1 MTRGLAHGVPVPAE
15 FAGKVAVVTGGS
27 RGIGRAIATGFAAA
41 GADVVIASRKLDRC
55 AALATELEQTYGVR
69 CLPVAYH
76 AAKWED
82 SERLADQV
90 LERFGRC
97 DVLVNNAGM
106 SPFHEGITTISEDY
120 YDKVLGVNLKGPF
133 RLSVRLGAHIAEQ
146 GGGAIINISTIGSLR
161 PAAHEIV
168 YGMAKAGLNALTVAL
183 SGELAPKVR
192 VNAILPGA
200 VDTDI
205 AAVWP
210 SEMREAAIKLA
221 PMGRFG
227 VPDDFVGPAL
237 WLASERSAYVTGTLI
252 RVDGGAYR
260 QMS

>member
-1 MTRGLAHGVPVPAE
+1 MSEESARRE

-41 GADVVIASRKLDRC
+41 GADVVLASRKLESC
-55 AALATELEQTYGVR
+55 AALAAHLEATYDVA

-76 AAKWED
+76 AARWED
-82 SERLADQV
+82 SDRLADEV
-90 LERFGRC
+90 LRRYGRC

-106 SPFHEGITTISEDY
+106 SPLHQGVAAIAEDY
-120 YDKVLGVNLKGPF
+120 YDKVLAVNLKGPF
-133 RLSVRLGAHIAEQ
+133 RLSVRLGSRMVEQ
-146 GGGAIINISTIGSLR
+146 GSGAIINVSTIGSLR

-168 YGMAKAGLNALTVAL
+168 YGMAKAGLNALTIAL
-183 SGELAPKVR
+183 SGELAPQVR
-192 VNAILPGA
+192 VNGILPGA

-205 AAVWP
+205 AAAWSP
-210 SEMREAAIKLA
+210 EMRQQAVTGA
-221 PMGRFG
+221 PLGRLG
-227 VPDDFVGPAL
+227 APDDFVGPAL
-237 WLASERSAYVTGTLI
+237 WLASERSAFVTGALI

>member
-1 MTRGLAHGVPVPAE
+1 MSQADVVAKE
-15 FAGKVAVVTGGS
+15 FAGKVVVVTGGS
-27 RGIGRAIATGFAAA
+27 RGIGRAVATGFAAA
-41 GADVVIASRKLDRC
+41 GADVVIASRKFGNC
-55 AALATELEQTYGVR
+55 AALATELEGLYGVS

-90 LERFGRC
+90 LERYGRC

-106 SPFHEGITTISEDY
+106 SPFHEGVATITEEY

-133 RLSVRLGAHIAEQ
+133 RLSVLLGAHMVERD
-146 GGGAIINISTIGSLR
+146 GGAIINVSTIGSLR

-168 YGMAKAGLNALTVAL
+168 YGMAKAGLNALTIAL
-183 SGELAPKVR
+183 SGEFAPSVR
-192 VNAILPGA
+192 VNGILPGA

-205 AAVWP
+205 AAAW
-210 SEMREAAIKLA
+210 SAETREAAAQGA
-221 PMGRFG
+221 PLGRLG

-237 WLASERSAYVTGTLI
+237 WLASERSAFVTGTLI
-252 RVDGGAYR
+252 RVDGGTYR